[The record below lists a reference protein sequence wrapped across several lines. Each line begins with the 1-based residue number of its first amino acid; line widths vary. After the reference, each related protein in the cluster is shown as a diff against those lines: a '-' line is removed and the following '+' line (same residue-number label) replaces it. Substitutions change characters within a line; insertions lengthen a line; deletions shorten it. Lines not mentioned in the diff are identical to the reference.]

1 MRQLRPASNA
11 KLTTAL
17 SKDAINVKMGLCLA
31 LRDGVA
37 YSHLSKDVEHMMLLI
52 LLTVPLALLIDNLS
66 MLNVIW
72 DLMDVNNLI

>member
-1 MRQLRPASNA
+1 
-11 KLTTAL
+11 
-17 SKDAINVKMGLCLA
+17 
-31 LRDGVA
+31 
-37 YSHLSKDVEHMMLLI
+37 MMLLI